1 MTMTRHGAGE
11 FGRMLRLC
19 RTHDLPEVTEGTSY
33 GNPALQVKGKTF
45 ASLRAPGEM
54 VLHCPLEQKDLLI
67 EIAPEIYWQTEHF
80 RGWPGLLV
88 RLDVIG
94 DEELAL
100 RLVDAWRFR
109 APKTLAAKFVKDTE
123 TPDGAS

>member
-1 MTMTRHGAGE
+1 MTRHGESDFA
-11 FGRMLRLC
+11 RMLRLC
-19 RTHDLPEVTEGTSY
+19 HSRELPEVTEGTSY

-54 VLHCPLEQKDLLI
+54 VLHCPLEQKPLLMD
-67 EIAPEIYWQTEHF
+67 IAPEIYWETEHF

-88 RLDVIG
+88 RLEAIG

-100 RLVDAWRFR
+100 RLSDAWHFR
-109 APKTLAAKFVKDTE
+109 APKKLADKLADALAARR
-123 TPDGAS
+123 G

>member
-1 MTMTRHGAGE
+1 MMRHGEGD

-19 RTHDLPEVTEGTSY
+19 RSRDLPEVTEGTSY
-33 GNPALQVKGKTF
+33 GNPALQVKGKSF

-67 EIAPEIYWQTEHF
+67 EMAPEIYWQTEHF

-88 RLDVIG
+88 RLGAIG

-100 RLVDAWRFR
+100 RLADAWRFR
-109 APKTLAAKFVKDTE
+109 APKKLADALAARRD
-123 TPDGAS
+123 